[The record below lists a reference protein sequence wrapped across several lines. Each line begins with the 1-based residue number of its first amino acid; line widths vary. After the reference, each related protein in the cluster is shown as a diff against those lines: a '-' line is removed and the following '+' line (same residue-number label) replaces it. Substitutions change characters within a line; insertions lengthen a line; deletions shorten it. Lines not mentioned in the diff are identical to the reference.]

1 VKESFLAQS
10 YLMWWSFFLPF
21 VAGLAQTPVTGFGQG
36 NSGTLFISNPPV
48 AYESRISGDNQKSGI
63 RILEIEYSSRRSD
76 TAINE
81 DKIRSNIKS
90 KKGEVF
96 SINIVD
102 EDIKHLYQTGDFQ
115 NVQIHA
121 SEMRREDGE
130 RGVYLVVLVDPKV
143 RVAGVDVKRKKED
156 GGLDDLLALKKDDLL
171 NLQVNE
177 ADRSSEVAP
186 LSSIPKHQIQR
197 VTQSG
202 DILSSE
208 KLHWDARAMEKI
220 YKEKGYCDVRIDV
233 KEEYLRDGMGKVTF
247 EILEGNRSFIK
258 KVRFL
263 GNHEVSEMD
272 LLKVISLKPNE
283 FTNMGKQS
291 DRYDEITLKDDIEQ
305 IKNLYLNR
313 GFLDVNVRVSLDS
326 CRGSQNESAPG
337 SQFNFSPKD
346 KTKDLTLCYRIEE
359 GQRYGVA
366 RISVS
371 GNSFFSEADILK
383 ELRNHSKDVEI
394 FDSISLKFIPSD
406 GITRG
411 RAFSVNGLQAS
422 IETLQNMYG
431 RAGFREV
438 RVEWNTDPSE
448 KKGELDVHFKILE
461 GERFY
466 VDKVIICGNILTK
479 DEVIRR
485 EILLKPG
492 DVFDTELERG
502 SKKNLERLNLFSSIS
517 TWAEETDSPNQQK
530 LIFSVLEKPGN
541 ITFGAGLS
549 FFWSERS
556 NQELFRISFFPA
568 IIIVTG
574 PKQFADWKENLMKS
588 IFQSG
593 SVGISKKGAG
603 LQVD

>member
-1 VKESFLAQS
+1 MRWF
-10 YLMWWSFFLPF
+10 FFLPF

-76 TAINE
+76 TTINE

-247 EILEGNRSFIK
+247 EILEGNRGFIK

-305 IKNLYLNR
+305 LKDLYLNR
-313 GFLDVNVRVSLDS
+313 GFLDVNVRASLDS

-359 GQRYGVA
+359 GQRYGVE

-371 GNSFFSEADILK
+371 GNSFFSESDIL
-383 ELRNHSKDVEI
+383 
-394 FDSISLKFIPSD
+394 
-406 GITRG
+406 
-411 RAFSVNGLQAS
+411 
-422 IETLQNMYG
+422 
-431 RAGFREV
+431 
-438 RVEWNTDPSE
+438 
-448 KKGELDVHFKILE
+448 
-461 GERFY
+461 
-466 VDKVIICGNILTK
+466 
-479 DEVIRR
+479 
-485 EILLKPG
+485 
-492 DVFDTELERG
+492 
-502 SKKNLERLNLFSSIS
+502 
-517 TWAEETDSPNQQK
+517 
-530 LIFSVLEKPGN
+530 
-541 ITFGAGLS
+541 
-549 FFWSERS
+549 
-556 NQELFRISFFPA
+556 
-568 IIIVTG
+568 
-574 PKQFADWKENLMKS
+574 
-588 IFQSG
+588 
-593 SVGISKKGAG
+593 
-603 LQVD
+603 

>member
-1 VKESFLAQS
+1 MKESFLAQS

-76 TAINE
+76 IAINE

-208 KLHWDARAMEKI
+208 KLHWDARAMKKI

-247 EILEGNRSFIK
+247 EILEGNRGFIK

-291 DRYDEITLKDDIEQ
+291 DRYDEMAFKDDVKQ
-305 IKNLYLNR
+305 IKNLYLNQ
-313 GFLDVNVRVSLDS
+313 GFIDVSVRASIDI
-326 CRGSQNESAPG
+326 RNPTQNEPSSGYTSILTP
-337 SQFNFSPKD
+337 N
-346 KTKDLTLCYRIEE
+346 TKNIDLILCYRIEE

-431 RAGFREV
+431 RAGFREA
-438 RVEWNTDPSE
+438 RIEWKIEPGE
-448 KKGELDVHFKILE
+448 KKGDLNIHLKIAE

-466 VDKVIICGNILTK
+466 VERIAIYGNMNTK
-479 DEVIRR
+479 DAVIRR
-485 EILLKPG
+485 EIQLAPG
-492 DVFDTELERG
+492 EVFDTEKEKSSKENILKTG
-502 SKKNLERLNLFSSIS
+502 SFSSVECY
-517 TWAEETDSPNQQK
+517 AEETEQPHYQNLVIK
-530 LIFSVLEKPGN
+530 VVEKPEEL
-541 ITFGAGLS
+541 TFGIGVDY
-549 FFWSERS
+549 FWNRNSERS
-556 NQELFRISFFPA
+556 LVLASKFPFV
-568 IIIVTG
+568 ITLNFSQNWGIV
-574 PKQFADWKENLMKS
+574 L
-588 IFQSG
+588 
-593 SVGISKKGAG
+593 KKICES
-603 LQVD
+603 LKRK

>member
-1 VKESFLAQS
+1 MS
-10 YLMWWSFFLPF
+10 
-21 VAGLAQTPVTGFGQG
+21 
-36 NSGTLFISNPPV
+36 NSPA
-48 AYESRISGDNQKSGI
+48 AYKSRISGDNQKSGI

-76 TAINE
+76 TTINE

-143 RVAGVDVKRKKED
+143 RVAGVDVKRKRED

-305 IKNLYLNR
+305 LKNLYLNR
-313 GFLDVNVRVSLDS
+313 GFLDVNVRASLDS